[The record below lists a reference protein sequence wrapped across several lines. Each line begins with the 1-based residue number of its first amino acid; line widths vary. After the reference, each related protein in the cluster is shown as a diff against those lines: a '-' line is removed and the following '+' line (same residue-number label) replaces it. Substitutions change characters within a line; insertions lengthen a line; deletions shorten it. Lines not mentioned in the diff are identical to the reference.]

1 MVFILKQNDIGKFVI
16 TDILYFF
23 ILFFSNFLNFYTP
36 SILNLT
42 GLNMSL
48 TKIQNS
54 RVLQNLS
61 LIYIL

>member
-1 MVFILKQNDIGKFVI
+1 MVFILKQNDNGKFVI